1 MPPVKTQKKVR
12 PSTASG
18 ALESHEFVDLL
29 DELRPATAPG
39 KNLLGLDPTYVTS
52 RHHVPGVPITSKIR
66 GRQIFGGIPEN
77 DFKGSQGRRATLGGV
92 EDVEEHEKPK
102 RPATAVGVSKQIKVN
117 CISIY
122 HERRSMLRVRMLK
135 FDLSRLR
142 TEQCYNE
149 KTFDV
154 CLRVSVYDCG
164 CFHDAHS
171 LFHTLH
177 LCKGIILSLWPFPTR
192 WFDGFKKTTSIRC
205 LHALF
210 L

>member
-1 MPPVKTQKKVR
+1 MVVKGPLATNQPISAQCRVRARSKTVRTLVVFKMPPGKTQKKVR

-52 RHHVPGVPITSKIR
+52 RHHVPGVPITSKFR

-77 DFKGSQGRRATLGGV
+77 DLKGAQGRRATLGGL

-102 RPATAVGVSKQIKVN
+102 RPATAIGVSKQIKVN
-117 CISIY
+117 CISINSLFVKI
-122 HERRSMLRVRMLK
+122 EACTSLRMLK

-142 TEQCYNE
+142 IEHCHKE
-149 KTFDV
+149 KILVF
-154 CLRVSVYDCG
+154 LCG
-164 CFHDAHS
+164 V
-171 LFHTLH
+171 
-177 LCKGIILSLWPFPTR
+177 
-192 WFDGFKKTTSIRC
+192 
-205 LHALF
+205 
-210 L
+210 